1 MPISAGSAEDGY
13 SRIWYD
19 ATVGGCTL
27 VTDKRPEVD
36 DRDQKL
42 TSVIG
47 SR

>member
-1 MPISAGSAEDGY
+1 VPNSAGSAEDGY

-27 VTDKRPEVD
+27 VADECPGVD